1 VARYEIPRDIVERDG
16 PFTEFKQ
23 DAAIVSVEL
32 AGGNTIGQ
40 VLLVYPNQVWA
51 VRGRDTIPFDPP
63 QVVRIFQ
70 SSEDLRTR
78 TTSDWTFFG
87 EGDAT

>member
-1 VARYEIPRDIVERDG
+1 VARYEIPRGIVERDG
-16 PFTEFKQ
+16 PFGEFKQ

-32 AGGNTIGQ
+32 TGGQIIGQ

-51 VRGRDTIPFDPP
+51 VKGRDAMPFDPS
-63 QVVRIFQ
+63 QVARIFQ

-87 EGDAT
+87 ERSAT

>member
-1 VARYEIPRDIVERDG
+1 VARYEIPRGIVERDG
-16 PFTEFKQ
+16 PFAEFKQ

-32 AGGNTIGQ
+32 VGGQTIGQ
-40 VLLVYPNQVWA
+40 VLLVYPNQIWA
-51 VRGRDTIPFDPP
+51 VRGRDAIPFDPS

-87 EGDAT
+87 GGGAT